1 MSIFNTLLIIVLIIL
16 IVWGISSWFFTTN
29 IIYDKM
35 CIANK
40 LSKNDSDT
48 NVITKDI
55 INSNNTANFMLS
67 VWFYIDNWGNSISK
81 EKNIL
86 YMATKSNVSTPSELE
101 NTLTGISSKTN
112 IDGNQI
118 NKYKNLSFSLDKYEN
133 NLFID
138 IETYND
144 SPDENSDSSIFTRYI
159 IKNVSV
165 QKWNCLTISVD
176 TKTLDVY
183 LDGKLR
189 NSFILPNLYRN
200 ALKGDAEKH
209 IFLGKATLT
218 DGPPGRRG
226 GVFGFSGFITRVRY
240 ETNSIDPKTAYD
252 IYKEGIDA
260 KSAGSVFDKYGLK
273 VEFTEQGVS
282 EPIGSFTI

>member
-1 MSIFNTLLIIVLIIL
+1 MSIFNTLLIIVLII
-16 IVWGISSWFFTTN
+16 IIAWGISTLFFTTN

-35 CIANK
+35 CVAGK
-40 LSKNDSDT
+40 LSASDSDT
-48 NVITKDI
+48 NVITKDV
-55 INSNNTANFMLS
+55 INSNNTANFMLT

-86 YMATKSNVSTPSELE
+86 YMATKSNVSTPTELE

-112 IDGNQI
+112 VDGNLI
-118 NKYKNLSFSLDKYEN
+118 NRYKNLSFGLDKYEN

-144 SPDENSDSSIFTRYI
+144 SPDKNSDSSTFTRYI

-189 NSFILPNLYRN
+189 NSFILNGLYRN
-200 ALKGDAEKH
+200 KTTNNSKKN
-209 IFLGKATLT
+209 IYLGNM
-218 DGPPGRRG
+218 G
-226 GVFGFSGFITRVRY
+226 GQNTGFEGFITRVRY
-240 ETNSIDPKTAYD
+240 EPNSIDPQKAFS
-252 IYKEGIDA
+252 IYQEGINSAVA
-260 KSAGSVFDKYGLK
+260 KSVFDKYGLK
-273 VEFTEQGVS
+273 VSFMEYDKD
-282 EPIGSFTI
+282 IGSFSI

>member
-189 NSFILPNLYRN
+189 NSFILNGLYRN
-200 ALKGDAEKH
+200 KTTNNSKKN
-209 IFLGKATLT
+209 IYLGNM
-218 DGPPGRRG
+218 GRQNT
-226 GVFGFSGFITRVRY
+226 GFEGFITRVRY
-240 ETNSIDPKTAYD
+240 EPNSIDPQKAFS
-252 IYKEGIDA
+252 IYQEGINSAVA
-260 KSAGSVFDKYGLK
+260 KSVFDKYGLK
-273 VEFTEQGVS
+273 VSFMEYDKD
-282 EPIGSFTI
+282 IGSFSI

>member
-16 IVWGISSWFFTTN
+16 IVWGISAWFFTTN

-40 LSKNDSDT
+40 LSGDNSDT
-48 NVITKDI
+48 NVITKDV
-55 INSNNTANFMLS
+55 INSNNTANFMLT

-86 YMATKSNVSTPSELE
+86 YMATKSNVSTPNELE

-112 IDGNQI
+112 VNGNLI
-118 NKYKNLSFSLDKYEN
+118 NRYKNLSFGLDKYEN

-144 SPDENSDSSIFTRYI
+144 SPDKNSDSSTFTRYI

-189 NSFILPNLYRN
+189 NSFILNGLYRN
-200 ALKGDAEKH
+200 KTSNNSKKN
-209 IFLGKATLT
+209 IYLGNMGEPNT
-218 DGPPGRRG
+218 
-226 GVFGFSGFITRVRY
+226 GFEGFITRVRY
-240 ETNSIDPKTAYD
+240 ESNSIDPQKAFS
-252 IYKEGIDA
+252 IYQEGINSSIA
-260 KSAGSVFDKYGLK
+260 KSTFDKYGLK
-273 VEFTEQGVS
+273 VSFMEYDKD
-282 EPIGSFTI
+282 IGSFTI